1 MVNTWG
7 QTKLSI
13 DWHRFN
19 GYSFQE
25 MCNHLLVAENIN
37 IVPLRAGPYA
47 DGGQDAFLLEGT
59 LEDIH
64 GKIIFQ
70 AKYHQPRPGATNYHT
85 LKKELQGT
93 KKIKGE
99 LDKAQELEAN
109 HLIAMTNVPL
119 TIRQQRELMKLA
131 EGRPFRLHI
140 WDEEKMKALLVNH
153 PYIRFFHIKGPEYSM
168 FVPPDAFFGKLLGR
182 PRGKF

>member
-1 MVNTWG
+1 MG

-168 FVPPDAFFGKLLGR
+168 FVPPHAFFGKLLGR